1 MKNINKRGFTLIEL
15 LAVIV
20 LLAIV
25 GIIGANLIITRL
37 NKAKADTMVNDFMDL
52 QKEIAYKM
60 MNDSICGNQEDTW
73 ITDVKY
79 EDDSWKTLYNCTKYY
94 DISSDDYTLKIGYGR
109 PTYDKDGHKWT
120 SGDRYKYYI
129 HVVNGV
135 ENKILLNLQYKNGK
149 FDSYYSYND
158 EESRKD
164 KVTITNPNEANT
176 NYWKMKLDKNYILVQ
191 FIAKKAGKF
200 KSVSFTNK
208 EIREK
213 CEKET
218 KGECYVSS
226 NGSVIKKIIE
236 F

>member
-1 MKNINKRGFTLIEL
+1 MNNKNKGFTLIEL

-25 GIIGANLIITRL
+25 GIVGANLIITRL
-37 NKAKADTMVNDFMDL
+37 NKSKADTMINDFMDL

-60 MNDSICGNQEDTW
+60 MNDSICGNEEDTW
-73 ITDVKY
+73 LNPNNDVTY
-79 EDDSWKTLYNCTKYY
+79 EDNSWKTMHNCTKYY
-94 DISSDDYTLKIGYGR
+94 DINSDDYTLKIGYGR
-109 PTYDKDGHKWT
+109 PTYDKDGNKWT

-135 ENKILLNLQYKNGK
+135 EHDVLLNLKYTDGKFEGYYDKNGTHV
-149 FDSYYSYND
+149 YIND
-158 EESRKD
+158 G
-164 KVTITNPNEANT
+164 T
-176 NYWKMKLDKNYILVQ
+176 WKMKLDRNYILVQ
-191 FIAKKAGKF
+191 FIAKKTGKF

-213 CEKET
+213 CEKGT

-226 NGSVIKKIIE
+226 NGSIIKKMIE